1 MLVNGRNI
9 LDACWLVAH
18 DARIS
23 LGVEKV
29 KRKQL
34 QRTGSQVYAEDM
46 QRYADVACPCGHLC
60 RATQLLHNFCISPW
74 VYAVYRAG
82 PKPTFAYMQKFKF
95 SLALSFCISSAQLS
109 RLC

>member
-46 QRYADVACPCGHLC
+46 QRLC
-60 RATQLLHNFCISPW
+60 RRRLSMRSPLQSHAT
-74 VYAVYRAG
+74 
-82 PKPTFAYMQKFKF
+82 
-95 SLALSFCISSAQLS
+95 SA
-109 RLC
+109 